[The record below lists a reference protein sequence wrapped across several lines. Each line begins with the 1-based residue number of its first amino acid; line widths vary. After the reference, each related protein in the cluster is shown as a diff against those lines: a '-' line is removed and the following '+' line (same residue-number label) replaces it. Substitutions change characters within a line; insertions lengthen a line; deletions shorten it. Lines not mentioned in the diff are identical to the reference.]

1 MPKDYK
7 HCKGNSYQMKIVL
20 LPLALLVLL
29 AAFNLAPA
37 SAHVDVEQGDIH
49 IETGWGTEP
58 PLLGQLNTVIVHVTR
73 ISDDKPVTNALAQAE
88 ISIKK
93 GTTTR
98 SLDFE
103 PQEEP
108 GLSAAPILPTQTG
121 QYVVVLKGT
130 IGGQAFDMEVEIED
144 VEDTARVN
152 FPPSSSGGIS
162 DETLRQLQTVIADLT
177 EQVDEANITAKE
189 AKEAAGSAAELKKAV
204 DSAYLFGM
212 IGIGVGVAGIA
223 IGVAAISRREKV

>member
-1 MPKDYK
+1 
-7 HCKGNSYQMKIVL
+7 MKIVL
-20 LPLALLVLL
+20 PALALLVLL
-29 AAFNLAPA
+29 AAFNFAPA

-58 PLLGQLNTVIVHVTR
+58 PLLGQLNTIIVHVTR

-93 GTTTR
+93 GATIR

-108 GLSAAPILPTQTG
+108 GLYAAPILPTQTG

-130 IGGQAFDMEVEIED
+130 IGSQAFDREVEIED
-144 VEDTARVN
+144 VEDTARVA
-152 FPPSSSGGIS
+152 FPPSTGGVS

-177 EQVDEANITAKE
+177 QQVDEANIAASE
-189 AKEAAGSAAELKKAV
+189 AKEAAGSAAELKTAV

-223 IGVAAISRREKV
+223 IGVAAMSRREKV